1 MFAPW
6 RSQKSVHKQKEFI
19 SATYSMWSGKLRVS
33 SYEPGWFS
41 MCSYERV
48 TWLGYRDLGFSNR
61 DLGKR
66 ARNFCHINTS
76 SRLPGWILR
85 NSACVKWS
93 MTKQRSS
100 ITQRIISFPQQG
112 SPIGVVC
119 FACGIFHIIGNPL
132 NCSDTA
138 KRVTKAMI
146 GTKVITR
153 LRFTIFVLFL
163 LISRQN
169 SSPGS
174 SAFSHLGNRAEFSHM
189 NPRRNSSR

>member
-1 MFAPW
+1 MFASW

-19 SATYSMWSGKLRVS
+19 SATYSMWSGKRRVS

-48 TWLGYRDLGFSNR
+48 TRLGYRDLGFSNR

-66 ARNFCHINTS
+66 ARNFCHMNTS

-93 MTKQRSS
+93 MTKQRSF

-112 SPIGVVC
+112 SPIGVLC
-119 FACGIFHIIGNPL
+119 FACGIFHIISNPL

-153 LRFTIFVLFL
+153 LRFAIFVLF
-163 LISRQN
+163 
-169 SSPGS
+169 
-174 SAFSHLGNRAEFSHM
+174 F
-189 NPRRNSSR
+189 

>member
-1 MFAPW
+1 
-6 RSQKSVHKQKEFI
+6 
-19 SATYSMWSGKLRVS
+19 MWSGKLRVS

-48 TWLGYRDLGFSNR
+48 AWLGYRDLSFSNR

-66 ARNFCHINTS
+66 ARNFCHMNTS

-85 NSACVKWS
+85 NSACVRWS
-93 MTKQRSS
+93 MTKQRRS
-100 ITQRIISFPQQG
+100 ITHWIISFPQQG

-153 LRFTIFVLFL
+153 LRFAIFVLFL

>member
-6 RSQKSVHKQKEFI
+6 RSQKSVLKQKEFI

-66 ARNFCHINTS
+66 ARNFCHMNTS

-93 MTKQRSS
+93 MTKQRSF

-112 SPIGVVC
+112 SPIGVLC

-153 LRFTIFVLFL
+153 LRFAIFVLF
-163 LISRQN
+163 
-169 SSPGS
+169 
-174 SAFSHLGNRAEFSHM
+174 F
-189 NPRRNSSR
+189 

>member
-19 SATYSMWSGKLRVS
+19 SATYSKWSGL
-33 SYEPGWFS
+33 
-41 MCSYERV
+41 
-48 TWLGYRDLGFSNR
+48 
-61 DLGKR
+61 
-66 ARNFCHINTS
+66 
-76 SRLPGWILR
+76 
-85 NSACVKWS
+85 SACVKWS

-153 LRFTIFVLFL
+153 LRFAIFVLFL

-169 SSPGS
+169 SSLGS
-174 SAFSHLGNRAEFSHM
+174 SAFSHLGNRAEFSHI

>member
-1 MFAPW
+1 
-6 RSQKSVHKQKEFI
+6 
-19 SATYSMWSGKLRVS
+19 MWSGKLRVS

-66 ARNFCHINTS
+66 ARNFCHMNTS

-93 MTKQRSS
+93 MTKQLSF

-119 FACGIFHIIGNPL
+119 FAWGIFHIIGNPL
-132 NCSDTA
+132 NRSDTA

-153 LRFTIFVLFL
+153 LRFAIFVLFL

>member
-1 MFAPW
+1 MFASW
-6 RSQKSVHKQKEFI
+6 RTQKSVHKQKEFI
-19 SATYSMWSGKLRVS
+19 SSTYSMWSGKRRVS

-66 ARNFCHINTS
+66 ARNFCHMNTS

-132 NCSDTA
+132 
-138 KRVTKAMI
+138 
-146 GTKVITR
+146 
-153 LRFTIFVLFL
+153 
-163 LISRQN
+163 
-169 SSPGS
+169 
-174 SAFSHLGNRAEFSHM
+174 AEFSHM